1 MRISQRLFLAVI
13 PAVLGVL
20 LVAALAFWGR
30 ARETAPEWFVAVA
43 AVTAAVSLVLAWQN
57 TRYVAR
63 RIERLAGD
71 RASRGP
77 ATRSPLGVVRDAALP
92 MRGAAHDELDS
103 IERVVDQL
111 SNAVSVANEGG
122 KVRERAAA
130 ERIAEYAVL
139 LDEAAGVVRRQLDEA
154 RLALHILQDSSF
166 GALNEHQ
173 LEMVEAAR
181 AGTDAAETEV
191 ARLHEI
197 AQLDRQAIIVR
208 RDPIRLGAMLRG
220 LRPQLSADGAPT
232 GVTVALDIVPG
243 LPRMMGDRIRLQQG
257 FELLLRHLVRHAP
270 PGNEVTIGVG
280 REPGSVQVTVAKSR
294 PPTLDPDV
302 ALARRIIDG
311 HGGHLDVTAD
321 GAILTLPAV
330 GERS

>member
-20 LVAALAFWGR
+20 LVAALAYWGR
-30 ARETAPEWFVAVA
+30 ARHAAPEWVVAVA

-63 RIERLAGD
+63 RVERLAGD
-71 RASRGP
+71 RASREP
-77 ATRSPLGVVRDAALP
+77 IARSPLGVVRDAALP
-92 MRGAAHDELDS
+92 ARGVAHDELDS

-111 SNAVSVANEGG
+111 SNAVSVAHEGG

-130 ERIAEYAVL
+130 ERIEEYAVL
-139 LDEAAGVVRRQLDEA
+139 LDEAAAVVRRQLDEA

-191 ARLHEI
+191 ARLQEI

-208 RDPIRLGAMLRG
+208 RDPIRIGEMLRG
-220 LRPQLSADGAPT
+220 LRPQLSAEGAST
-232 GVTVALDIVPG
+232 GVTVALDILPG
-243 LPRMMGDRIRLQQG
+243 LPRVMGDRIRLQQALE
-257 FELLLRHLVRHAP
+257 FLLRHLVRHAP
-270 PGNEVTIGVG
+270 PGNEVRVGV
-280 REPGSVQVTVAKSR
+280 RWEPGSVQVTVGNSR
-294 PPTLDPDV
+294 APTLDPDV

-311 HGGHLDVTAD
+311 HGGHLDVTGD
-321 GAILTLPAV
+321 GAIITLPVRAD
-330 GERS
+330 GL